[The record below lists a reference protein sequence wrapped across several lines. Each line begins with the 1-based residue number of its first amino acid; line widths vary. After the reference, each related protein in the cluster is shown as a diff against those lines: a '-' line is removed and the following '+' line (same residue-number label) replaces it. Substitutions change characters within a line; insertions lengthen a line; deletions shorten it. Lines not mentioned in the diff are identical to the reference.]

1 MAQEPILSAR
11 GLVKRYGRVT
21 ALDNADFDLYPGEI
35 LAVIGDNGAGKS
47 SMIKAI
53 SGAITPDEGE
63 IRLEGRPVTFR
74 SPIEARKAGIET
86 VYQNLAL
93 SPALSIADNMFLG
106 REIRKPGIMGSVLR
120 KLDRGAME
128 KFARDKLSE
137 LGLMTIQN
145 INQAVETLSGGQ
157 RQGVVVARAAAF
169 GSKVI
174 ILDEPTAALGVK
186 ESRRVLELILDVR
199 HRAHLAQ
206 HAACLRGGGPHPY
219 PPAGPAVDGHQSEG
233 LHHVRRRRLHDR
245 GKGALGGRRR
255 MISPATIVDA
265 LQRRAGNARRFLVGL
280 AGPPAAGK
288 STLAEALRENL
299 LARGE
304 SAEILPMDGFHMDNA
319 ILAER
324 GLLQRK
330 GVPESFDG
338 RGFVDIVNALKR
350 AEGEVLVP
358 VFDRSRELAVNAA
371 RAIPLETRFVL
382 AEGNYL
388 LFRDAPWDRLDGV
401 FDFTI
406 FVGPPYKVLEE
417 RLRQRWLGYALP
429 ADEIQ
434 WKLYGNDLPNGKR
447 ILENSRPADLHLDLF

>member
-1 MAQEPILSAR
+1 
-11 GLVKRYGRVT
+11 
-21 ALDNADFDLYPGEI
+21 
-35 LAVIGDNGAGKS
+35 
-47 SMIKAI
+47 
-53 SGAITPDEGE
+53 
-63 IRLEGRPVTFR
+63 
-74 SPIEARKAGIET
+74 
-86 VYQNLAL
+86 
-93 SPALSIADNMFLG
+93 
-106 REIRKPGIMGSVLR
+106 
-120 KLDRGAME
+120 
-128 KFARDKLSE
+128 
-137 LGLMTIQN
+137 
-145 INQAVETLSGGQ
+145 
-157 RQGVVVARAAAF
+157 
-169 GSKVI
+169 
-174 ILDEPTAALGVK
+174 
-186 ESRRVLELILDVR
+186 
-199 HRAHLAQ
+199 
-206 HAACLRGGGPHPY
+206 
-219 PPAGPAVDGHQSEG
+219 
-233 LHHVRRRRLHDR
+233 
-245 GKGALGGRRR
+245 

>member
-1 MAQEPILSAR
+1 
-11 GLVKRYGRVT
+11 
-21 ALDNADFDLYPGEI
+21 
-35 LAVIGDNGAGKS
+35 
-47 SMIKAI
+47 
-53 SGAITPDEGE
+53 
-63 IRLEGRPVTFR
+63 
-74 SPIEARKAGIET
+74 
-86 VYQNLAL
+86 
-93 SPALSIADNMFLG
+93 
-106 REIRKPGIMGSVLR
+106 
-120 KLDRGAME
+120 
-128 KFARDKLSE
+128 
-137 LGLMTIQN
+137 
-145 INQAVETLSGGQ
+145 
-157 RQGVVVARAAAF
+157 
-169 GSKVI
+169 
-174 ILDEPTAALGVK
+174 
-186 ESRRVLELILDVR
+186 
-199 HRAHLAQ
+199 
-206 HAACLRGGGPHPY
+206 
-219 PPAGPAVDGHQSEG
+219 
-233 LHHVRRRRLHDR
+233 
-245 GKGALGGRRR
+245 

-299 LARGE
+299 IARGE

-338 RGFVDIVNALKR
+338 RGFVDIVTALKR